1 MITMNSD
8 IMQTNHRRLET
19 AFQSAA
25 KARNQGAQHVTI
37 EWRTAKGY
45 GLPDAQYAFEK
56 TSDGIYARVRG
67 CATAEA
73 LMRIHNFTLKHGLPF
88 SPTASWAR
96 TDGTPVTSEVA

>member
-1 MITMNSD
+1 MKRPATITMNSD
-8 IMQTNHRRLET
+8 IMHTNHRRLET
-19 AFQSAA
+19 AFRSAA

-37 EWRTAKGY
+37 EWWAVGVEDR
-45 GLPDAQYAFEK
+45 AQYAFEK

-67 CATAEA
+67 CPTTEA

-96 TDGTPVTSEVA
+96 TDGTPVI